1 MPVWIYGGGYTTGS
15 ATLDVYRPERYVE
28 RGVVFVAMQYRVN
41 VFGFLYLG
49 EGSGA
54 PGNAGLMDQASEFGN
69 WFSLYYYYL
78 MCGNCRLWLFSGC
91 RSTSPRSAATPG
103 Q

>member
-1 MPVWIYGGGYTTGS
+1 MLVWIYGGGYTTGS
-15 ATLDVYRPERYVE
+15 ATLDVYRPDRYVE

-54 PGNAGLMDQASEFGN
+54 PGNAGLMDQAS
-69 WFSLYYYYL
+69 
-78 MCGNCRLWLFSGC
+78 
-91 RSTSPRSAATPG
+91 
-103 Q
+103 